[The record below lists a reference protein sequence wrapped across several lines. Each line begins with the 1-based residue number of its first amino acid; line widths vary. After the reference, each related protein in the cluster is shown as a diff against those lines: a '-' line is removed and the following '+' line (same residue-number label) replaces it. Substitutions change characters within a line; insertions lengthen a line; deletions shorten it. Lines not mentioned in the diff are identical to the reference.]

1 VTAGGEKAGARVPNV
16 RGLAA
21 EVELGTDVPKAPVGP
36 SASAP
41 TEGDPDGP
49 KALNG
54 STPGGGTAIEVTAN
68 GGAPTDGGGAKGGA
82 PT

>member
-1 VTAGGEKAGARVPNV
+1 VTAGGEKTGAGVPSV
-16 RGLAA
+16 SGLAA
-21 EVELGTDVPKAPVGP
+21 EVELGTVVPKPPAGP

-49 KALNG
+49 KALSG
-54 STPGGGTAIEVTAN
+54 STPGGGTPIEVTAS